1 MMPGDE
7 ATKQQRAQGA
17 AIRDQGAGRGAQG
30 AAATFLPSHLP
41 TFPRSDSP
49 ARLFSI
55 SDGPAGFDGWG
66 DPDAAGEALLDV
78 LAALYDALKQL
89 AEMAGR
95 KLEALRLADAEALH
109 AIAHGEHHLLQTIA
123 TLEPRRSAALAQLAQ
138 ALRLECEAEPTLS
151 QLVKAAPQPL
161 ASRLAA
167 RAAGLRDVARVLRD
181 RNAKAAFVARD
192 LYTHVR
198 GVLHEVAR
206 GCTQTVGYGPDGP
219 KQQQSRNWIDAVG

>member
-1 MMPGDE
+1 M
-7 ATKQQRAQGA
+7 
-17 AIRDQGAGRGAQG
+17 
-30 AAATFLPSHLP
+30 
-41 TFPRSDSP
+41 
-49 ARLFSI
+49 SI
-55 SDGPAGFDGWG
+55 SDGPAGFGGSD

-89 AEMAGR
+89 AELAGR
-95 KLEALRLADAEALH
+95 KLDALRLADAEALH
-109 AIAHGEHHLLQTIA
+109 AIARDEHRLLQTIA

-138 ALRLECEAEPTLS
+138 ALRLEGEAEPTLS
-151 QLVKAAPQPL
+151 KLAEAAPQPL

-167 RAAGLRDVARVLRD
+167 RAAGLRDVATVLRD
-181 RNAKAAFVARD
+181 RNAKAASVARD

-219 KQQQSRNWIDAVG
+219 RQHQSQNWIDAVG